1 MNSST
6 SSVQNNISYVE
17 GTECTIEHV
26 NGTLQLFII
35 VLNTIH
41 TFILK
46 KLRKDNDSVHLH
58 IVVIMSIHDISISSM
73 TTLSS
78 FCVYR
83 WIERRQRCVYAFIEC
98 WWLITGLLRYTIVA
112 TASYDRYIA
121 ICKPFEYSANR
132 LLANTT
138 ISLLTVYLTYLTVN
152 APFTALQVCGSFAL
166 KNPLVADRLRW
177 GQLGIYSLLPSVSI
191 PVIITTL
198 CLVVRELRK
207 MKRQRDAYGPIP
219 DLLVIKTTR
228 VVLVTVVVFIC
239 CLIPPICTEIYFSI
253 PSDRPTTAIR
263 ESKLR
268 LSMRMIFDSYA
279 IINTFVFAIM
289 HKPYQRV
296 VIKLW
301 KSCVCQKAMR
311 KNLIRVEPLKAE
323 SASNQ

>member
-26 NGTLQLFII
+26 NGALQLFII

-83 WIERRQRCVYAFIEC
+83 WIERRQRCVYAFIESL
-98 WWLITGLLRYTIVA
+98 WLITGLMRYTIVA

-121 ICKPFEYSANR
+121 ICKPFEYSAHR

-152 APFTALQVCGSFAL
+152 APFTALQVCGSLAL
-166 KNPLVADRLRW
+166 KNPLVADR
-177 GQLGIYSLLPSVSI
+177 
-191 PVIITTL
+191 
-198 CLVVRELRK
+198 
-207 MKRQRDAYGPIP
+207 
-219 DLLVIKTTR
+219 
-228 VVLVTVVVFIC
+228 
-239 CLIPPICTEIYFSI
+239 
-253 PSDRPTTAIR
+253 
-263 ESKLR
+263 
-268 LSMRMIFDSYA
+268 
-279 IINTFVFAIM
+279 
-289 HKPYQRV
+289 
-296 VIKLW
+296 
-301 KSCVCQKAMR
+301 
-311 KNLIRVEPLKAE
+311 
-323 SASNQ
+323 